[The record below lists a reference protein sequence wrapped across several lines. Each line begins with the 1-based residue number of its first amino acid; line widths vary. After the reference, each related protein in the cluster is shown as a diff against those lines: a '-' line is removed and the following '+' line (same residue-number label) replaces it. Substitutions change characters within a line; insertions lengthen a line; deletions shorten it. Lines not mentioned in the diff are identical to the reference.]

1 VAKGRLKEYEV
12 DIASGVT
19 VTMKLNPE
27 YVLEHGDPSRVREKA
42 RAVANKSRRPVNKA
56 ALSES

>member
-1 VAKGRLKEYEV
+1 M